1 MLKKRVAASLNIKD
15 YKLVKGKN
23 FKDHRTLNDITT
35 AIKIFCIRDIDE
47 LIIQDINKNILKEKP
62 DFNFLQEISQHI
74 NVPFVYGGGITSL
87 DDAIW
92 CLKSGADKVLLNT
105 ILYKNIKILKEISD
119 HLGSQSVIAS
129 IDVLREENNIYCLS
143 ESGKNIIKDIN
154 PVEWAA
160 KCQENGCGEILL
172 SSINKEGTMSG
183 YDLDLISEIKEKIT
197 IPLIVSGGAGSYKD
211 LLDAF
216 KLDVSAVV
224 AASMYQFTQLT
235 PLEAKKY
242 LHNNSILVRD
252 YYKYENE

>member
-1 MLKKRVAASLNIKD
+1 MLKKRVSASLNIMNSR
-15 YKLVKGKN
+15 LVKGKN
-23 FKDHRTLNDITT
+23 FKDYRTLNDVIT

-62 DFNFLQEISQHI
+62 DFNFLREISKYI
-74 NVPFVYGGGITSL
+74 NVPFVYGGGITTL

-92 CLKSGADKVLLNT
+92 CLKSGADKVTLNT
-105 ILYKNIKILKEISD
+105 ILYENIKILKEISS

-129 IDVLREENNIYCLS
+129 IDVLTDENRIYCVS
-143 ESGKNIIKDIN
+143 ESGKNIIKNIN
-154 PVEWAA
+154 PLEWAQ

-172 SSINKEGTMSG
+172 CSINKEGTMSG
-183 YDLDLISEIKEKIT
+183 YDLDLIVKIKEKIT
-197 IPLIVSGGAGSYKD
+197 IPLIVSGGANSYKD
-211 LLDAF
+211 FLDAF

-235 PLEAKKY
+235 PTEAKRY

-252 YYKYENE
+252 YYKYEKK